1 MIEQCPN
8 KKILK
13 RRPVSLLSLL
23 NNAIGIA
30 MGICHYNADFRQVK
44 RHFTQKYEL
53 FTVVSEILTLID
65 GALNECDLF

>member
-1 MIEQCPN
+1 M
-8 KKILK
+8 
-13 RRPVSLLSLL
+13 LSLL